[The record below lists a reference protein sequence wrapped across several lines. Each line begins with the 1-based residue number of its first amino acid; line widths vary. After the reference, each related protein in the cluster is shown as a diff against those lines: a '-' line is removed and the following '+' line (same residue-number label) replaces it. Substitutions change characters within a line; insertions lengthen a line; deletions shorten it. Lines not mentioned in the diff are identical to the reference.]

1 VRKNANTPDFGKI
14 GHAIADAIMDDIS
27 QSVEDSAERDQLLIE
42 YDQISEGV
50 SPQITSARWQN
61 ACNLDYPL
69 TMDAQITVMSSITQ
83 AIEKNTL
90 IVVQSALPQ
99 LEQEAK
105 ARETVLKDI
114 FVEINM
120 KAALVNAA
128 AYAVRFPFAVVYAG
142 WDSTVKYER
151 AIIEGTEYQMATTEG
166 EGVDLRVPHPRDF
179 YLSPPNSPSIDQ
191 SKACGERMYM
201 TTEQLIRGVRMYGFD
216 AEAVEDIITEGYL
229 DTQDQED
236 TATLENRS
244 GIDEKRDKTMHEV
257 FVWYTD
263 VPFISEHMT
272 VESYNRYPDEQLE
285 VICVPSSNKI
295 LRMEWSKYPKKPYV
309 PFYIMPNPNSFYG
322 TCITQMLYSLQ
333 QEANVT
339 IRHFID
345 SVNFQMNPAVKMNEG
360 AAKMNSNTS
369 MFPGAVFLF
378 QNDPNEIMPF
388 ETAPITNQPME
399 ILGTIDQKAQSLYSA
414 GGWGQMQQKVRKAAE
429 VQAVQQNAASK
440 FEVMLFNFMRSL
452 EVLSQMIMDLY
463 SVNAQSDKGGNAPT
477 HDIPEME
484 KNFSYHSSVG
494 ASSSNPQQR
503 IEMASERQKV
513 IQQYV
518 QSAVQMA
525 NAPQMLHYL
534 WKSSIDML
542 YDLGSAKPDDDI
554 GPDPLVMAQQQQM
567 AQQSGQQ
574 PPQPG
579 QTAQQ
584 NSAAQAA
591 QAKYQEL
598 QQAQQGQQA

>member
-1 VRKNANTPDFGKI
+1 MRKNPNQPDFGSI
-14 GHAIADAIMDDIS
+14 GHAIADAIMDNINDAVM
-27 QSVEDSAERDQLLIE
+27 QSAERDQLLVE

-90 IVVQSALPQ
+90 IVVQSALPE

-105 ARETVLKDI
+105 QRENVLKDI

-142 WDSTVKYER
+142 WDSTVRYER
-151 AIIEGTEYQMATTEG
+151 AIVNGTEYQMATTDG
-166 EGVDLRVPHPRDF
+166 EGVDLRVPHPSDF
-179 YLSPPNSPSIDQ
+179 YLWPINAPSIEHAQ
-191 SKACGERMYM
+191 ACGERIYM
-201 TTEQLIRGVRMYGFD
+201 TTEQLIKGVRMYGFD
-216 AEAVEDIITEGYL
+216 EEAVQYIIESGYAE
-229 DTQDQED
+229 TQDQED

-244 GIDEKRDKTMHEV
+244 GIDQKRDKTMHEV

-263 VPFISEHMT
+263 VPFVKEHMT
-272 VESYNRYPDEQLE
+272 VESYNKYPDEQLE
-285 VICVPSSNKI
+285 VICVPSCNRI
-295 LRMEWSKYPKKPYV
+295 LRMEWSRYPKKPYV

-360 AAKMNSNTS
+360 AMRMNSNTS

-452 EVLSQMIMDLY
+452 EVLSQMIMELY
-463 SVNAQSDKGGNAPT
+463 SSNAAQGNNGNKAT
-477 HDIPEME
+477 HDIPEIE

-518 QSAVQMA
+518 QSAVQLA
-525 NAPQMLHYL
+525 QAPQMLHYL
-534 WKSSIDML
+534 WKASIDML
-542 YDLGSAKPDDDI
+542 FDLGSVKPDDDI
-554 GPDPLVMAQQQQM
+554 GPDPLIMAQQQQM
-567 AQQSGQQ
+567 AQQTGMQQ
-574 PPQPG
+574 P
-579 QTAQQ
+579 
-584 NSAAQAA
+584 
-591 QAKYQEL
+591 
-598 QQAQQGQQA
+598 QQGQTSQQNTAAKAASAKYAQAQGQQQ